1 MSIDLKPTSQQQSRG
16 TWRQW
21 SKLARVRI
29 GCVLML
35 IVALSLF
42 SWWWPRRGTV
52 AVVSVGGWVGAGD
65 LQSELKKY
73 SRRLPIPMAKIV
85 QPWLASHGGWVG
97 IDEQVTSAD
106 LTRVRSSQFDPGWL
120 RRFPRLQ
127 SVSIHGRLVG
137 PKMRDLA
144 GLTKLTSVTV
154 EKLPATGDLG
164 ELRHLPNLRSLR
176 IMLHTASGGGLD
188 RLPLLPNLRVVQ
200 FSVQPSAEAIR
211 SVGQCSNLEI
221 VLLGSGVT
229 DDDHLRFLA
238 GMTKLHAIHAHGGNP
253 IGVAG
258 LSHLARIT
266 SLIRLDIFS
275 TSATDDEIQVLASLS
290 NLTFLTVHGPKLT
303 QPGIDRLK
311 SAMPGCRIDDR
322 KRR

>member
-1 MSIDLKPTSQQQSRG
+1 MSIDLKPTSQQHPRR

-29 GCVLML
+29 GLVLML

-42 SWWWPRRGTV
+42 SWWWPRRGMV
-52 AVVSVGGWVGAGD
+52 VVVSVGGWINAVD
-65 LQSELKKY
+65 LQRELKKY
-73 SRRLPIPMAKIV
+73 GRGLPAPMAKIV

-106 LTRVRSSQFDPGWL
+106 LSRVQSPRFDLAWL
-120 RRFPRLQ
+120 QRFPRLETLA
-127 SVSIHGRLVG
+127 IHGRLVG
-137 PKMRDLA
+137 HKMRDLA
-144 GLTKLTSVTV
+144 GLTNLTSVTV
-154 EKLPATGDLG
+154 EKLPSTGDLG
-164 ELRHLPNLRSLR
+164 ELRHLPKLRSLT
-176 IMLHTASGGGLD
+176 IKLHTATGGGLD
-188 RLPLLPNLRVVQ
+188 RLPLLVNLRVVR

-221 VLLGSGVT
+221 VLLRSGVT

-253 IGVAG
+253 IGIAG

-266 SLIRLDIFS
+266 SLTRLDIFL

-290 NLTFLTVHGPKLT
+290 NLTFLDLHGSNVT
-303 QPGIDRLK
+303 QAGIDRLK
-311 SAMPGCRIDDR
+311 AAMPNCRISGP
-322 KRR
+322 